1 MILQGIYKANVHKMI
16 GAQFNLDILRGIF
29 AILKSHFMKQNLP
42 IANILDGIMKNSQMP
57 VISAMMSSNDQKGEK
72 ITLVRKLFLIKNE
85 TNVFPLKFT
94 EFKQML
100 EYMRVREE
108 DSKKIDIIEQTYQ
121 NLISM

>member
-57 VISAMMSSNDQKGEK
+57 VISAMMNSNDQNGE
-72 ITLVRKLFLIKNE
+72 IRTLVIKLLIKNKI
-85 TNVFPLKFT
+85 NVFLLKFT

>member
-57 VISAMMSSNDQKGEK
+57 VISAMMNSNDQNGE
-72 ITLVRKLFLIKNE
+72 IRTLVRKLLIKNKI
-85 TNVFPLKFT
+85 NVFLLKFT

>member
-16 GAQFNLDILRGIF
+16 GAQFNLDILRDIF

-57 VISAMMSSNDQKGEK
+57 VISAMMNSNDQNGEK
-72 ITLVRKLFLIKNE
+72 RTLVRKLLIKNKI
-85 TNVFPLKFT
+85 NVFLLKFT

>member
-57 VISAMMSSNDQKGEK
+57 VISAMMNSNDQNGEK
-72 ITLVRKLFLIKNE
+72 RTLVRKLLIKNKI
-85 TNVFPLKFT
+85 NVFLLKFT